1 MVDLGTLGGSASVA
15 LAVNASGQVVGWSPI
30 AGDGFDTQHAFSW
43 TTQGGMVD
51 LGTLGG
57 AKSSAT
63 AVNDKGQVVGVS
75 DLAGNAEMHATLWQ
89 T

>member
-1 MVDLGTLGGSASVA
+1 M
-15 LAVNASGQVVGWSPI
+15 NASGQVVGASNK
-30 AGDGFDTQHAFSW
+30 AGNTAEHAFSW
-43 TTQGGMVD
+43 TKQGGIVD

-63 AVNDKGQVVGVS
+63 AVNNKGQVVGVS
-75 DLAGNAEMHATLWQ
+75 DLAGNAETHATLWQ